1 MSVRS
6 FWRFIAEPESGVQV
20 SERLLLHEYAAS
32 GNCYKVRLTAAMVGV
47 HLDRREY
54 DIEKGETRTP
64 EFLANVSANGR
75 IPVLQV
81 GDRFIPESNAAC
93 YYVAEGS
100 NLIPTDPFGHADML
114 RWMFWE
120 QYNHEP
126 NVATLRFW
134 MKWLGPA
141 KLNDLQRLQM
151 SGKRTAG
158 NAALKLM
165 DDHLAGRDWFIG
177 DQASL
182 ADICLFPYTHVAGD
196 ADFDLQRY
204 PNVVQWLE
212 RMKGQPRFQPM
223 DA

>member
-1 MSVRS
+1 MPPA
-6 FWRFIAEPESGVQV
+6 I
-20 SERLLLHEYAAS
+20 
-32 GNCYKVRLTAAMVGV
+32 
-47 HLDRREY
+47 
-54 DIEKGETRTP
+54 I
-64 EFLANVSANGR
+64 
-75 IPVLQV
+75 
-81 GDRFIPESNAAC
+81 
-93 YYVAEGS
+93 VAEGS

-134 MKWLGPA
+134 MKWLGSG

-151 SGKRTAG
+151 PGKRTAG

-165 DDHLAGRDWFIG
+165 DDHLAGREWFIG

-182 ADICLFPYTHVAGD
+182 ADICLFAYTHVAGD

-212 RMKGQPRFQPM
+212 RMKGQPRFLPWTLNRPCPGGSVGVTSP
-223 DA
+223 AKPAAP